1 MSIKDLHEL
10 FMKSSGVVT
19 DSRKIKNNCI
29 FFSLKGENF
38 NGNEFANSAVE
49 KGAMLAVVDEKK
61 FSQNKE
67 NYILVE
73 NCLETLQNLAN
84 FHRKKLNT
92 KIIGITGSN
101 GKTTTKELINSV
113 LKTHFITHC
122 TKGNLNNHI
131 GVPLSL
137 LEISKNTEVAIIEMG
152 ANHIGEIKLL
162 SEIVEP
168 DYGYITNFGKAHLEG
183 FGSEEGVIKG
193 KTELYKFLFKRNGFI
208 FYNSDDEKQKH
219 LLSDYK
225 NKFGFGI
232 KSSDLNYTIK
242 SENPTIILEVNNNII
257 ESTLFGNYNIQNIIS
272 AVTVGMYLEIPIK
285 KICNG
290 ISNYISSNNRSQI
303 VEINSNKI
311 ILDAYNA
318 NPSSMLLAIKSF
330 EKSKLQNK
338 VLILGD
344 MFELGQYE
352 NKFHQE
358 IIDYC
363 ENLNIN
369 RVFLVGKIF
378 SKTIHSRKFLSSA
391 NYIELSK
398 RKEFKEIKNSNLLI
412 KGSRG
417 IQLEKLLEFI
427 S

>member
-1 MSIKDLHEL
+1 
-10 FMKSSGVVT
+10 
-19 DSRKIKNNCI
+19 
-29 FFSLKGENF
+29 
-38 NGNEFANSAVE
+38 
-49 KGAMLAVVDEKK
+49 
-61 FSQNKE
+61 
-67 NYILVE
+67 
-73 NCLETLQNLAN
+73 
-84 FHRKKLNT
+84 
-92 KIIGITGSN
+92 
-101 GKTTTKELINSV
+101 
-113 LKTHFITHC
+113 
-122 TKGNLNNHI
+122 
-131 GVPLSL
+131 
-137 LEISKNTEVAIIEMG
+137 
-152 ANHIGEIKLL
+152 
-162 SEIVEP
+162 
-168 DYGYITNFGKAHLEG
+168 
-183 FGSEEGVIKG
+183 
-193 KTELYKFLFKRNGFI
+193 
-208 FYNSDDEKQKH
+208 
-219 LLSDYK
+219 LSDYK

-378 SKTIHSRKFLSSA
+378 SKTIHSRKFLSST

-412 KGSRG
+412 KVSRG

>member
-113 LKTHFITHC
+113 LKTHFITYC

-208 FYNSDDEKQKH
+208 FYNSDDEKQKY

-272 AVTVGMYLEIPIK
+272 AVTVGMYLKIPIE
-285 KICNG
+285 KISNG